1 MQAVPH
7 QPRLTT
13 DDMMTLRQ
21 AALDGAGIVQL
32 PDYILAADIARGDLE
47 VLLPEWSPPKA
58 VIHTVFPS
66 RRGLLPAVRHFID
79 FLAIEMKE
87 A

>member
-1 MQAVPH
+1 LQIA
-7 QPRLTT
+7 QRIDRGTFRRGRAPR
-13 DDMMTLRQ
+13 DF
-21 AALDGAGIVQL
+21 
-32 PDYILAADIARGDLE
+32 LAADIARGDLE

-58 VIHTVFPS
+58 IIHAVFPS

-79 FLAIEMKE
+79 FLAIGMKE